1 MTMRWVHLT
10 VIVAFAVVTLIFAI
24 QNFEIVTVSI
34 LGSSFRLPLALLV
47 VVIYVLGMVTGS
59 SLFGLLYRS
68 IQASRRRTPQMGT

>member
-1 MTMRWVHLT
+1 MRWVHLI
-10 VIVAFAVVTLIFAI
+10 VIVVFALATIIFAI

-59 SLFGLLYRS
+59 SLLRLLHRS
-68 IQASRRRTPQMGT
+68 IQGSRRPAPQTAV